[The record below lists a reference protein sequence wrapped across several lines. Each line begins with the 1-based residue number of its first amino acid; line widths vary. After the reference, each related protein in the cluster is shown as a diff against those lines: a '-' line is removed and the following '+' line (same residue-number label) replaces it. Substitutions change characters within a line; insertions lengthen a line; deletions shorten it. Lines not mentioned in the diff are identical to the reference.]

1 MNAINTIM
9 IKLDEI
15 FAPMDAKV
23 LESSKQ
29 WAKDR
34 QQAIFDFQASAEYE
48 ELRGVQNTWKRYDR
62 LFAIAGGKT
71 WYKILTSYGGENL
84 DEFMTKNCATI
95 AKKRNLKIAA
105 KLEKSGVT
113 EVISESFTNTNDGFN
128 GVFIVN
134 TDGGQKRVTI
144 DTVYAG
150 GYNIQCLHLR
160 VLVKVK

>member
-1 MNAINTIM
+1 MNATTKIM
-9 IKLDEI
+9 NKLEEI

-23 LESSKQ
+23 LEASKQ
-29 WAKDR
+29 WAKER
-34 QQAIFDFQASAEYE
+34 QNAIYDFQKSEEYK
-48 ELRGVQNTWKRYDR
+48 ELKGAQNTWKRYDH

-71 WYKILTSYGGENL
+71 WYKIFTSYGGESL
-84 DEFMTKNCATI
+84 EEFITKNCAKI
-95 AKKRNLKIAA
+95 AANRNAKIAA
-105 KLEKSGVT
+105 KLQKSGVT